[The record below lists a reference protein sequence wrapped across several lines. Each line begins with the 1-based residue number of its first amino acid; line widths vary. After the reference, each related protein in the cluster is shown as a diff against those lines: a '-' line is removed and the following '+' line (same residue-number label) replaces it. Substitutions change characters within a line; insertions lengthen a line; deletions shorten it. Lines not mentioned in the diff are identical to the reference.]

1 MELPFRPAR
10 KIEGTGQLALFSG
23 PLRDFELHQL
33 KHAVQLGSLG
43 SKAHPKNPPSLD
55 FRVFMLSQVTFP
67 LCMP

>member
-33 KHAVQLGSLG
+33 NQLGSLG
-43 SKAHPKNPPSLD
+43 SKAHPKNLPSLD